1 MASSSY
7 GPYRIELL
15 SVTIPGNC
23 KLQIEALLT
32 KNDLWE
38 YISGQKVKPE
48 PAAADGNALI
58 EAWTIAYRKAR
69 SDLILSIYP
78 LELSQIRGCET
89 SRAIWLK
96 LESIYASKEPA
107 RKATLSKL
115 IHQRM
120 QDSGG
125 MKENKFFDAIDKLE
139 GMNIQ
144 INGDLLIIM
153 LLYSFLLREF

>member
-1 MASSSY
+1 
-7 GPYRIELL
+7 
-15 SVTIPGNC
+15 
-23 KLQIEALLT
+23 
-32 KNDLWE
+32 LWE

-48 PAAADGNALI
+48 PAAGADGNALI

-78 LELSQIRGCET
+78 LELLQIRGCET

-96 LESIYASKEPA
+96 LESIYASKEPT

-125 MKENKFFDAIDKLE
+125 MKENIDKFFDAIDKLE